1 MLKKNTLF
9 HRTLQKLYLLVI
21 FMAPVVLAIE
31 FGDELLAYAEQKFG
45 IEAKNRLLNWKE
57 LANNLNDQTEIEKVT
72 RINAFFNQT
81 RFISDLKHWGK
92 EDYWATPVEMLIT
105 NGGDCEDY
113 SIAKYFTLKSVG
125 VADEKM
131 RITYVKAL
139 RLNQAH
145 MVLAYYPEPDADPL
159 ILDNLIKDLKP
170 ASEREDLAPVYS
182 FNGTGLWLSRLRGQ
196 GKKIGE
202 ASKLERWVDV
212 NTRLLNELK

>member
-1 MLKKNTLF
+1 MLSKLTQSYPFIRALF
-9 HRTLQKLYLLVI
+9 LLAI
-21 FMAPVVLAIE
+21 FSAPVVIAIE
-31 FGDELLAYAEQKFG
+31 FSDELLAYAESKFG
-45 IEAKNRLLNWKE
+45 VAAKDRLLNWKSMTDG
-57 LANNLNDQTEIEKVT
+57 LSDSSEIEKIKKV
-72 RINAFFNQT
+72 NAFFNQT
-81 RFISDLKHWGK
+81 RFISDMKHWGK

-113 SIAKYFTLKSVG
+113 SIAKYFTLKSAG

-159 ILDNLIKDLKP
+159 ILDNLNKEVKP
-170 ASEREDLAPVYS
+170 ASERDDLAPVYS
-182 FNGTGLWLSRLRGQ
+182 FNGAGLWLSRLRGQ

-202 ASKLERWVDV
+202 SSKLERWVDV

>member
-1 MLKKNTLF
+1 MSSIYVLLNPYLRSF
-9 HRTLQKLYLLVI
+9 LLLVMLI
-21 FMAPVVLAIE
+21 APVVAAIE
-31 FGDELLAYAEQKFG
+31 FSDELLAYAEKKFG
-45 IEAKNRLLNWKE
+45 IEAKNRLLNWQALTNSLTNETE
-57 LANNLNDQTEIEKVT
+57 LEKVT

-81 RFISDLKHWGK
+81 RFVSDMKHWGK

-113 SIAKYFTLKSVG
+113 SIAKYFSLKSAG

-159 ILDNLIKDLKP
+159 ILDNLNKELKP
-170 ASEREDLAPVYS
+170 ASERDDLAPVYS

-196 GKKIGE
+196 GKRIGE

>member
-1 MLKKNTLF
+1 MSSI
-9 HRTLQKLYLLVI
+9 YLLLNQYLRSFLLLVMLI
-21 FMAPVVLAIE
+21 APVVAAIE
-31 FGDELLAYAEQKFG
+31 FSDELLAYAEKKFG
-45 IEAKNRLLNWKE
+45 IEAKNRLLNWQALTNSLTNETE
-57 LANNLNDQTEIEKVT
+57 LEKVT

-81 RFISDLKHWGK
+81 RFVSDMKHWGK

-113 SIAKYFTLKSVG
+113 SIAKYFSLKSAG

-159 ILDNLIKDLKP
+159 ILDNLNKELKP
-170 ASEREDLAPVYS
+170 ASERDDLAPVYS

-196 GKKIGE
+196 GKRIGE

>member
-1 MLKKNTLF
+1 MSSIHVLLKQFLRPF
-9 HRTLQKLYLLVI
+9 LLLVI
-21 FMAPVVLAIE
+21 FIAPVVAAIE
-31 FGDELLAYAEQKFG
+31 FSDEILAYAEKKFG
-45 IEAKNRLLNWKE
+45 VEAKTRLLNWQALTNSLRNESE
-57 LANNLNDQTEIEKVT
+57 LEKVT

-81 RFISDLKHWGK
+81 RFISDMKHWGK

-113 SIAKYFTLKSVG
+113 SIAKYFSLKSAG

-159 ILDNLIKDLKP
+159 ILDNLNKELKP
-170 ASEREDLAPVYS
+170 ASERDDLAPVYS

-196 GKKIGE
+196 GKRIGE